1 MSETALAA
9 QKEQPKYELTMWNDK
24 DALAQAWKTANFLAE
39 SDLVPQSLY
48 KKKPENCLI
57 ALDVANRTGMS
68 PLMIMQNMYVVQ
80 GRPVWSGQMCIALIN
95 GCGRFSP
102 LSFRWCGTKGQKDW
116 SCVAVATRLAD
127 GVLCESSPVT
137 WQMALDEGWVNKNGS
152 KWKTMPE
159 QMFQYRAGA
168 FFARTFCPDVL
179 LGIYTREEIEDVYG
193 QEKHERKKTVI
204 TLDDTQVK
212 VVDDKES
219 AE

>member
-1 MSETALAA
+1 MSETALSPEH
-9 QKEQPKYELTMWNDK
+9 EQPKYELTMWNDK
-24 DALAQAWKTANFLAE
+24 DALEQAWKTANFLSE

-48 KKKPENCLI
+48 KKKPGNCLI

-80 GRPVWSGQMCIALIN
+80 GRPTWSGQMCIALIN

-102 LSFRWCGTKGQKDW
+102 LSFRWGGKTGQKDW
-116 SCVAVATRLAD
+116 SCVAVATRLSD

-159 QMFQYRAGA
+159 QMFMYRSGA
-168 FFARTFCPDVL
+168 FFAAATPNAHFGVCLSPTILTSASRVTLPVTIRLFPCLIITFLPPLVS
-179 LGIYTREEIEDVYG
+179 RN
-193 QEKHERKKTVI
+193 R
-204 TLDDTQVK
+204 
-212 VVDDKES
+212 
-219 AE
+219 